1 MYRVSTTI
9 PSDGARWF
17 RRGAA
22 LALGALLV
30 VGLVALAIGAAA
42 VIAMAFMAVLLA
54 AALDPLADRLRE
66 RLPTGRAGTI
76 LVIYGTIFAALAV
89 FAVLVLPPIAGE
101 AQRLVLQL
109 PATLAGARAWAE
121 GIEPEVVSAA
131 LVALMGIAERFTAS
145 AEVPTIDDVVQI
157 SSSAAGLLAAAVTV
171 LALTFFWL
179 LERPRLQRYALAF
192 VGESQRAGVRESWN
206 AIEARLGLWV
216 RGQLILMAAVGIAS
230 GIAYTVMGVPSPLLL
245 AVIAGIAE
253 VIPII
258 GPLVGVLPAVLVSA
272 TVSPELAVLVG
283 LVGIAIQAVEG
294 MVLTPIVM
302 RKTLGLS
309 PMLVFLSVLVGA
321 AVGGLLGALLAV
333 PVAATLEIVLERFQ
347 EREEPVVADPA
358 AALGERS
365 EAPKEPSAAGRRKS
379 TPAKGGAVAGL
390 ASADE

>member
-1 MYRVSTTI
+1 
-9 PSDGARWF
+9 
-17 RRGAA
+17 

>member
-1 MYRVSTTI
+1 
-9 PSDGARWF
+9 
-17 RRGAA
+17 
-22 LALGALLV
+22 
-30 VGLVALAIGAAA
+30 
-42 VIAMAFMAVLLA
+42 
-54 AALDPLADRLRE
+54 
-66 RLPTGRAGTI
+66 
-76 LVIYGTIFAALAV
+76 
-89 FAVLVLPPIAGE
+89 
-101 AQRLVLQL
+101 
-109 PATLAGARAWAE
+109 
-121 GIEPEVVSAA
+121 
-131 LVALMGIAERFTAS
+131 
-145 AEVPTIDDVVQI
+145 
-157 SSSAAGLLAAAVTV
+157 
-171 LALTFFWL
+171 
-179 LERPRLQRYALAF
+179 
-192 VGESQRAGVRESWN
+192 
-206 AIEARLGLWV
+206 
-216 RGQLILMAAVGIAS
+216 MAAVGIAS